1 MDASQDYIDNMFG
14 AYTPAKYFVKKKKKK
29 KGESDDSVKT
39 ECGKAGGEE
48 CGAYKGSSSK
58 PQTQM
63 SETAIRSKKSNFQ
76 KPKHNLKGRIVHKG
90 DA

>member
-1 MDASQDYIDNMFG
+1 MDASEDYMDNMFG
-14 AYTPAKYFVKKKKKK
+14 AYTPAKYFVKKKKKVS
-29 KGESDDSVKT
+29 SDDSVKA

-58 PQTQM
+58 VQTQV
-63 SETAIRSKKSNFQ
+63 SKTAERSKKSNFQ
-76 KPKHNLKGRIVHKG
+76 KPKLNLKGRVVHKG